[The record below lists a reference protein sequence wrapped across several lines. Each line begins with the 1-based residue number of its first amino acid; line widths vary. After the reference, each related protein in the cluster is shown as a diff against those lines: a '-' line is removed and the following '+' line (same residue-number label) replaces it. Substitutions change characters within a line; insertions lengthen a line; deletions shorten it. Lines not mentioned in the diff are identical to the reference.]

1 MMRRCA
7 FILLF
12 AALFLP
18 SCSGL
23 KRPSGDPAK
32 MSSNALCYRAELK
45 RSNPAEKAAYDLEIA
60 HRNLNCDA
68 ILADDPLMG
77 ERRF

>member
-1 MMRRCA
+1 MKRFG

-23 KRPSGDPAK
+23 KRPSTDPAT
-32 MSSNALCYRAELK
+32 MGSNALCYRAELT
-45 RSNPAEKAAYDLEIA
+45 RNDPAQQAAFHQEIA
-60 HRNLNCDA
+60 NRNLDCDA
-68 ILADDPLMG
+68 ILANDPLMG
-77 ERRF
+77 EHRY